1 MQRITVTDNAGNT
14 NKYDVYAFLSH
25 RIECYIGTKK
35 QIIDKTNNR
44 DYLDVIDGGN
54 IKLTFL
60 QGDASA
66 ALGYQYYYV
75 TANGTRIP
83 TTEDNVYEFK
93 NVKDDLEVD
102 FDPEFDETA
111 PLLAVKV
118 NNDSYD
124 STQSGNDDLSKCK
137 NLNTAAT
144 VSLSAKDVSINDEPT
159 SGIMESSLEYLISE
173 KPMTMEELKN
183 ATGWKKYEGNFKL
196 PDSKISIVYARVKD
210 IAQNITY

>member
-1 MQRITVTDNAGNT
+1 ME
-14 NKYDVYAFLSH
+14 LS
-25 RIECYIGTKK
+25 
-35 QIIDKTNNR
+35 
-44 DYLDVIDGGN
+44 
-54 IKLTFL
+54 
-60 QGDASA
+60 
-66 ALGYQYYYV
+66 QY
-75 TANGTRIP
+75 
-83 TTEDNVYEFK
+83 
-93 NVKDDLEVD
+93 
-102 FDPEFDETA
+102 
-111 PLLAVKV
+111 KV

-124 STQSGNDDLSKCK
+124 ITQSGNDDLSKCK

-183 ATGWKKYEGNFKL
+183 ATGWKKYEDNFKL

>member
-1 MQRITVTDNAGNT
+1 ME
-14 NKYDVYAFLSH
+14 LS
-25 RIECYIGTKK
+25 
-35 QIIDKTNNR
+35 
-44 DYLDVIDGGN
+44 
-54 IKLTFL
+54 
-60 QGDASA
+60 
-66 ALGYQYYYV
+66 QY
-75 TANGTRIP
+75 
-83 TTEDNVYEFK
+83 
-93 NVKDDLEVD
+93 
-102 FDPEFDETA
+102 
-111 PLLAVKV
+111 KV

-137 NLNTAAT
+137 NLNTA
-144 VSLSAKDVSINDEPT
+144 INDEPT